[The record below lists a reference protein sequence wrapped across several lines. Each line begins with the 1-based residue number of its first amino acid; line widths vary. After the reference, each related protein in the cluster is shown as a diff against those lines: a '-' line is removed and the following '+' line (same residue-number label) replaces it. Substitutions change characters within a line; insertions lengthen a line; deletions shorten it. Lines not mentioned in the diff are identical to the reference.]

1 MDDFEFTYCLIY
13 YWFFVLFFV
22 MIFYR
27 VLLENVKILD
37 LMFIYFIAIWIS
49 LLSEESKLALEEEI
63 KLAMIKKNDNFVSL
77 I

>member
-13 YWFFVLFFV
+13 YWFFVFFFV
-22 MIFYR
+22 MAFYR
-27 VLLENVKILD
+27 ALLENVKTID
-37 LMFIYFIAIWIS
+37 LVFIYFIAIWIS
-49 LLSEESKLALEEEI
+49 LLSEESKLALDEEI